1 MTVIP
6 NSSDISR
13 VTSQG
18 YVPSAYVSP
27 FGMTLIFLPMRW
39 NNVSGTTGISR
50 DDITCH
56 PPWKSLKEWQ
66 STRLLKY
73 SNWHLFGINAHS
85 ATWTKDCIAVHCHR
99 PCSPYMSH
107 SFHQPYS
114 RLFDCKGRGKP
125 EDTRHRPYSHEKLTA
140 ELPQIT
146 DLGILWI
153 FNVNCQ
159 AFFLWKA
166 YSLLHKANKKAIGMT
181 GYSMTKKRSHGHN
194 DTWTNKRQGNRGTR

>member
-73 SNWHLFGINAHS
+73 SNWHLFGINAHG
-85 ATWTKDCIAVHCHR
+85 ATWTKDCLAVHCHR

-140 ELPQIT
+140 KQKGYR
-146 DLGILWI
+146 DDG
-153 FNVNCQ
+153 
-159 AFFLWKA
+159 
-166 YSLLHKANKKAIGMT
+166 LLDDKKKI
-181 GYSMTKKRSHGHN
+181 
-194 DTWTNKRQGNRGTR
+194 TWTQWHLNKQKARESGNPITYRTSAEWTSDKSLTKSGGGAI